1 MDDTSDLKCCELPES
16 LTKSAEVTMPWLG
29 QSSGLLIC
37 SKEPILS
44 EQHHV
49 FQQRRRVTAKGW
61 LEVEA
66 ETRETWEPWDT
77 WEPWE
82 TWGKGEVN
90 LGRRSSEEKQ

>member
-1 MDDTSDLKCCELPES
+1 MLRVAGVLDEICRGDHALVGPELWAADLLQRTHP
-16 LTKSAEVTMPWLG
+16 L
-29 QSSGLLIC
+29 
-37 SKEPILS
+37 

-66 ETRETWEPWDT
+66 ETRETWDT